1 MREPKSFEAAI
12 TSADFSSEDYCGT
25 SYAAKL
31 LGLSVAT
38 VQSLVEKG
46 EIEAWKTLGG
56 HRRIALQSI
65 NAYLA
70 KNNPQVTRVDT
81 DPKHRLR
88 VLMVEDDENT
98 RELYRYQFEDWDLPV
113 DCTFMPSALEAM
125 MDIASMRPD
134 LLITDLSMPGVDGI
148 EMLKAC
154 KRNSFSWNHSACRC
168 ATDSPI
174 AKVVW
179 CRSSLRLN
187 SMGSMSA
194 ALQGCGAQASITSA
208 RRSRW
213 WSCSWLDAP
222 VQAAKRLAVRGQH
235 QRVLGRAGTC
245 RSTPGTASA
254 RSIRAPCRKRSHWW
268 RCAAAPC
275 RR

>member
-12 TSADFSSEDYCGT
+12 TASDFSSEDYCGT

-70 KNNPQVTRVDT
+70 KNSPQLSRADT
-81 DPKHRLR
+81 DPKNRLR

-98 RELYRYQFEDWDLPV
+98 RELYRCQFEDWDLPV
-113 DCTFMPSALEAM
+113 DCTWMPSALEAM

-154 KRNSFSWNHSACRC
+154 KRNLQLA
-168 ATDSPI
+168 DMQI
-174 AKVVW
+174 VVI
-179 CRSSLRLN
+179 SGL
-187 SMGSMSA
+187 
-194 ALQGCGAQASITSA
+194 
-208 RRSRW
+208 
-213 WSCSWLDAP
+213 AP
-222 VQAAKRLAVRGQH
+222 EAVQARGGLPPEAHLLQKPINFDWLH
-235 QRVLGRAGTC
+235 GYI
-245 RSTPGTASA
+245 TALVTA
-254 RSIRAPCRKRSHWW
+254 NRKW
-268 RCAAAPC
+268 RH
-275 RR
+275 

>member
-12 TSADFSSEDYCGT
+12 TASDFSSEDYCGT

-70 KNNPQVTRVDT
+70 KNSPQLSRADT

-98 RELYRYQFEDWDLPV
+98 RELYRCQFEDWDLPV
-113 DCTFMPSALEAM
+113 DCTWMPSALEAM

-154 KRNSFSWNHSACRC
+154 KRNLQLA
-168 ATDSPI
+168 DMQI
-174 AKVVW
+174 VVI
-179 CRSSLRLN
+179 SGL
-187 SMGSMSA
+187 
-194 ALQGCGAQASITSA
+194 
-208 RRSRW
+208 
-213 WSCSWLDAP
+213 AP
-222 VQAAKRLAVRGQH
+222 EAVQARGGLPPEAHLLQKPINFDWLH
-235 QRVLGRAGTC
+235 GYV
-245 RSTPGTASA
+245 TALVTA
-254 RSIRAPCRKRSHWW
+254 NRKW
-268 RCAAAPC
+268 RH
-275 RR
+275 

>member
-12 TSADFSSEDYCGT
+12 TASDFSSEDYCGT

-70 KNNPQVTRVDT
+70 KNSPQLSRADT

-98 RELYRYQFEDWDLPV
+98 RELYRCQFEDWDLPV
-113 DCTFMPSALEAM
+113 DCTWMPSALEAM

-154 KRNSFSWNHSACRC
+154 KRNLQLSGMQ
-168 ATDSPI
+168 I
-174 AKVVW
+174 VVI
-179 CRSSLRLN
+179 SGL
-187 SMGSMSA
+187 
-194 ALQGCGAQASITSA
+194 
-208 RRSRW
+208 
-213 WSCSWLDAP
+213 AP
-222 VQAAKRLAVRGQH
+222 EAVQARGGLPPEAHLLQKPINFDWLH
-235 QRVLGRAGTC
+235 GYI
-245 RSTPGTASA
+245 TALVT
-254 RSIRAPCRKRSHWW
+254 
-268 RCAAAPC
+268 
-275 RR
+275 

>member
-1 MREPKSFEAAI
+1 MPREPKSFEAAI
-12 TSADFSSEDYCGT
+12 TAADFSSEDYCGT

-70 KNNPQVTRVDT
+70 KNNPQVSRVDT

-98 RELYRYQFEDWDLPV
+98 RELYRCQFEDWDLPV
-113 DCTFMPSALEAM
+113 DCTWMPSALEAM

-148 EMLKAC
+148 EMLKTLR
-154 KRNSFSWNHSACRC
+154 RNLNLS
-168 ATDSPI
+168 DMQI
-174 AKVVW
+174 VVI
-179 CRSSLRLN
+179 SGL
-187 SMGSMSA
+187 
-194 ALQGCGAQASITSA
+194 
-208 RRSRW
+208 
-213 WSCSWLDAP
+213 AP
-222 VQAAKRLAVRGQH
+222 EAVQARGGLPPEAHLLQKPINFDWLH
-235 QRVLGRAGTC
+235 GYV
-245 RSTPGTASA
+245 TALVTA
-254 RSIRAPCRKRSHWW
+254 NRKW
-268 RCAAAPC
+268 RQ
-275 RR
+275 